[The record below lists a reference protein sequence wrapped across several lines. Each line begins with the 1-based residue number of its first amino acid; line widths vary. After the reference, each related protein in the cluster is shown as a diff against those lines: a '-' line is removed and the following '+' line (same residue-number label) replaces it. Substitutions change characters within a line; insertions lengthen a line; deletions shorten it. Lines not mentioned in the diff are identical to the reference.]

1 MCKENYSWN
10 PTKCV
15 CTIDNSAIM
24 CDEIINVEV
33 IVSTTVTIIVS
44 TNFCNKSV
52 RYKMN
57 CYILHTVLLVIIV
70 VFIIAIIYYHFVKH
84 KSKRKNILLC

>member
-33 IVSTTVTIIVS
+33 IVSTTVTIMCQQI
-44 TNFCNKSV
+44 
-52 RYKMN
+52 
-57 CYILHTVLLVIIV
+57 
-70 VFIIAIIYYHFVKH
+70 FVTKA
-84 KSKRKNILLC
+84 